1 MHIVHFSLGIFIL
14 SLLKYFIFIKGINF
28 LVTYVASIFIVH
40 YLPSNF
46 LYNAFRQL
54 FF

>member
-14 SLLKYFIFIKGINF
+14 SLLKYFIKGINF
-28 LVTYVASIFIVH
+28 LVKYVASIFKVH